1 MVERPYEE
9 MIIHDKLIVSLKQTV
24 YRYPNEKYPYLKTY
38 TNHPERH
45 KGIYSINNGEY
56 FYPDVV
62 VIDLRN
68 EKVIMIAEVETLST
82 LNEKEAEEW
91 KKFSN
96 LSLHFA
102 LFYPKGYEFKI
113 RHLCKH
119 IKIDSFLEY
128 SESEGKFKLEKRR
141 IIF

>member
-1 MVERPYEE
+1 MAERPYEE
-9 MIIHDKLIVSLKQTV
+9 LVIHDKLIFSLKQTV

-38 TNHPERH
+38 TNHPDKH
-45 KGIYSINNGEY
+45 KGIYNINGEY
-56 FYPDVV
+56 CYPDIL
-62 VIDLRN
+62 VIDLRS
-68 EKVIMIAEVETLST
+68 EKVIMIAEVETKST
-82 LNEKEAEEW
+82 LDEIEAEEW
-91 KKFSN
+91 KDFCN

-113 RHLCKH
+113 RQLCKN

-128 SESEGKFKLEKRR
+128 SEIEGKFKLEKKR

>member
-1 MVERPYEE
+1 MAERPYEE
-9 MIIHDKLIVSLKQTV
+9 LIIHDKLIACLKQTV

-38 TNHPERH
+38 TNHPDKQ
-45 KGIYSINNGEY
+45 KGIYTINGEY
-56 FYPDVV
+56 HYPDIV

-68 EKVIMIAEVETLST
+68 ERVIMIAEVETIST
-82 LNEKEAEEW
+82 LNEIEAEEW
-91 KKFSN
+91 KNFST

-113 RHLCKH
+113 RQLCKN

-128 SESEGKFKLEKRR
+128 HEDEGKFKLEKKR